1 MGPGEIYYR
10 CPRSSGSLKE
20 AKAESWLPFGKELL
34 LGRLIM
40 LLERHF
46 VEKPWGRED
55 IPAVFGA
62 PAGQRIGEVW
72 YEAPDGAPLP
82 LLVKW
87 LFTSEKLSIQVHP
100 SDEQA
105 LARGLSSGKEECW
118 YIVDAEPGAVLGI
131 GTTQTLTAD
140 ELRAASL
147 SGEIE
152 GLMDWKPVQAGDY
165 FYIPA
170 GTVHAIGAGITLV
183 EVQQYADI
191 TYRLYDYGRPR
202 ELHLDDGVAVSK
214 AAPYADPRSG
224 KAKGNTQLVDGPYFK
239 LWLVDNAD
247 ALAALPADNQRWI
260 VPLEGHQAGQCQLAD
275 AGVIV
280 PFNAPVLVA
289 SV

>member
-1 MGPGEIYYR
+1 M
-10 CPRSSGSLKE
+10 
-20 AKAESWLPFGKELL
+20 ELY
-34 LGRLIM
+34 
-40 LLERHF
+40 RHF
-46 VEKPWGRED
+46 VEKPWGRTD
-55 IPAVFGA
+55 LPCAFAA
-62 PAGQRIGEVW
+62 PQGQRVGEVW
-72 YEAPDGAPLP
+72 YETPDSAPLP

-100 SDEQA
+100 SDAEAQA
-105 LARGLSSGKEECW
+105 SGLPSGKEECW

-131 GTTQTLTAD
+131 GTVRFLD
-140 ELRAASL
+140 GEELRAASL

-152 GLMDWKPVQAGDY
+152 QLMDWKPVKAGDY

-224 KAKGNTQLVDGPYFK
+224 QAAGNAQLVDGPYFQ
-239 LWLVDNAD
+239 LWMVAHSDG
-247 ALAALPADNQRWI
+247 LAMIPTDVVRWV
-260 VPLEGHQAGQCQLAD
+260 VPLSGEGVGSCQLID
-275 AGVIV
+275 AGEALS
-280 PFNAPVLVA
+280 FDAPMLVA
-289 SV
+289 STSF